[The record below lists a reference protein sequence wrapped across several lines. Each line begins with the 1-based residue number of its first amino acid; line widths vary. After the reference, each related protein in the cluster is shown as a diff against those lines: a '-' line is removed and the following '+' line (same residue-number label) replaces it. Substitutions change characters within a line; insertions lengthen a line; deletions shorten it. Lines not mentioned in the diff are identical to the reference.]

1 MTAPQRYLSEFR
13 MIRGACVL
21 TALLGLVLQ
30 GSSGGHMLL
39 VEHSRCAEHGELV
52 HGDSHQHEAAA
63 DRQAESLL
71 LQGAPDSGPDEA
83 HGHCS
88 GLGNRRDALVSIGAV
103 RVGIQAPAAQAELRL
118 LRADIAPRTSR
129 LRLAPKTSPPA

>member
-1 MTAPQRYLSEFR
+1 
-13 MIRGACVL
+13 MIRRACAL
-21 TALLGLVLQ
+21 TALLALVLQ
-30 GSSGGHMLL
+30 GSTGGHMLL

-52 HGDSHQHEAAA
+52 HGDAHQHEAGA
-63 DRQAESLL
+63 DRQAESFL

-88 GLGNRRDALVSIGAV
+88 GLGDRRDALVSIGAV
-103 RVGIQAPAAQAELRL
+103 CAGIRVPKALAELRL
-118 LRADIAPRTSR
+118 HRAFIAPNTSR